1 MKRIA
6 MFLLIALLLSALPVG
21 ASVGNTD
28 QLIEITAED
37 DALVLT
43 SKNPTTFWETPNLRP
58 GETMTADGQLAIVNN
73 TDTIRHLS
81 LKSVALPYDDPQ
93 ALEYLNHLTIV
104 LKRGDDVLYDG
115 TYSAI
120 NGAERPNMT
129 FALAAGDSVSYTI
142 QLRCDYTYAGDT
154 YVGDAIL
161 DWEFDLATNVS
172 DPADDPEPAEEFSD
186 PLLTQWLFA
195 GIATV
200 ILFAALLL
208 YRRYIIRAK

>member
-1 MKRIA
+1 MKRMW
-6 MFLLIALLLSALPVG
+6 MFLLIALLLLVLPVG

-28 QLIEITAED
+28 QLIEITAEND
-37 DALVLT
+37 VLVLT
-43 SKNPTTFWETPNLRP
+43 SKNPTTFWETPNLRA
-58 GETMTADGQLAIVNN
+58 GEVMTTDGQLTIVNN

-81 LKSVALPYDDPQ
+81 LKSVALPYDDPS

-104 LKRGDDVLYDG
+104 LKRGDEVLYDG
-115 TYSAI
+115 PYSAI
-120 NGAERPNMT
+120 NGSGRPNMT
-129 FALAAGDSVSYTI
+129 FALAAGDSVNYTI

-172 DPADDPEPAEEFSD
+172 DPSEEPEPPEEFSD
-186 PLLTQWLFA
+186 PLLTQWLFT
-195 GIATV
+195 GIAAV

-208 YRRYIIRAK
+208 YRRYICAE